1 MIEEAQES
9 PRDAQPVTIEVDRM
23 PAIAGFDVPKEI
35 YLVLEDP
42 ARLAGMVRPSARTP
56 WSALADEGFRY
67 VVCLTDD
74 AAPHDPSPLSV
85 LHAVALEDLY
95 GGITPQDTKLEAE
108 RILAAA
114 DRIVSALRAGEGVVV
129 HCAGGTGR
137 TGSVIGAVLRRFGHS
152 ADDVRAYLD
161 RLHRRRG
168 SGWPESFWPAT
179 ILNRIE
185 PE

>member
-1 MIEEAQES
+1 
-9 PRDAQPVTIEVDRM
+9 M
-23 PAIAGFDVPKEI
+23 PAIAGLDVPNEI
-35 YLVLEDP
+35 YLVLEHP
-42 ARLAGMVRPSARTP
+42 ARLAGMVRPSARTS
-56 WSALADEGFRY
+56 WGALAAEELRY

-74 AAPHDPSPLSV
+74 AAPYDPTPLSV
-85 LHAVALEDLY
+85 LNAVALEDLY
-95 GGITPQDTKLEAE
+95 GGIMPQDTTLEAE

-114 DRIVSALRAGEGVVV
+114 DRTVSALRAGDGVVV

-179 ILNRIE
+179 ILERIE
-185 PE
+185 PD

>member
-1 MIEEAQES
+1 MIEEARRS
-9 PRDAQPVTIEVDRM
+9 PRDSRPVTIEVDHM

-42 ARLAGMVRPSARTP
+42 ARLAGMVRPSAGTS
-56 WSALADEGFRY
+56 WSALAGEGFRY

-74 AAPHDPSPLSV
+74 EAPHDPSPLSV

-95 GGITPQDTKLEAE
+95 GGITPQNTRLEAK

-114 DRIVSALRAGEGVVV
+114 DRIVSALRAGDGVIV
-129 HCAGGTGR
+129 HCVGGTGR

-152 ADDVRAYLD
+152 AGDVRAYLD

-168 SGWPESFWPAT
+168 SRWPESFWPAT
-179 ILNRIE
+179 ILARIE
-185 PE
+185 PD